1 MEDRLGLVAADWPRS
16 ESSCANY
23 TAGERQEAAQLL
35 LSACLAAM
43 RVAMKKIAA
52 RHRERPPPELHPG
65 SGPALHG
72 NGESFLIPTTVTPTV
87 NRTVFLVFACLM
99 VAMLLA
105 SLDQTISVSGQI
117 ESKAGRYT
125 AIPII
130 RTVLVT
136 IGLTLLSSLL
146 ATTSGWIICVHLA
159 IMGVGLRMSTQS
171 PPPDWVV
178 PRRYSESLAPIFR

>member
-1 MEDRLGLVAADWPRS
+1 
-16 ESSCANY
+16 
-23 TAGERQEAAQLL
+23 
-35 LSACLAAM
+35 
-43 RVAMKKIAA
+43 
-52 RHRERPPPELHPG
+52 
-65 SGPALHG
+65 
-72 NGESFLIPTTVTPTV
+72 
-87 NRTVFLVFACLM
+87 M

-117 ESKAGRYT
+117 ESKAGRFT

-178 PRRYSESLAPIFR
+178 PRRYGESLAPIFR